1 MTQRRRK
8 ARLKQIVIGRIQKK
22 RQFERAQVQQGALG
36 CVTDQ
41 KRSRRFGL
49 RGACAI
55 MPGQVIGKHD
65 EGDSQMIQALV
76 EYFALV
82 FEAIGYTLRFDP
94 RVYVEVILHPEGAAI
109 IRGIVFLAGVSMLL
123 GQSLML
129 FVNRVRRGRFL
140 LSLVINGIVFLIT
153 YAVWGICV
161 ALIAWLMFDVTL
173 AGLVIVVFLV
183 GLSTAPLIFGFLIL
197 IPYMGPAIGK
207 VLNVWQLLIMT
218 AAVQFSFDVGF
229 IQAAVCVG
237 LSWLLMLVM
246 SNTIG
251 IPVVKLR
258 NFVYRKVTGSDLD
271 ATTQDILL
279 EYSGGQGLAEDAT
292 TEGHA

>member
-1 MTQRRRK
+1 M
-8 ARLKQIVIGRIQKK
+8 
-22 RQFERAQVQQGALG
+22 
-36 CVTDQ
+36 
-41 KRSRRFGL
+41 

-55 MPGQVIGKHD
+55 MPEQVIGKHD

-129 FVNRVRRGRFL
+129 FVNRVRRGRFF

-183 GLSTAPLIFGFLIL
+183 GLSTATPLPDEARTYGAKTLDTIEH
-197 IPYMGPAIGK
+197 
-207 VLNVWQLLIMT
+207 VLTQADLLKSTDPQPSM
-218 AAVQFSFDVGF
+218 
-229 IQAAVCVG
+229 
-237 LSWLLMLVM
+237 
-246 SNTIG
+246 
-251 IPVVKLR
+251 
-258 NFVYRKVTGSDLD
+258 
-271 ATTQDILL
+271 
-279 EYSGGQGLAEDAT
+279 
-292 TEGHA
+292 